1 VTIFPIFKSDEDNFR
16 YVPLAISFY
25 TIDP

>member
-1 VTIFPIFKSDEDNFR
+1 VTIFPIFKSDEGDFR
-16 YVPLAISFY
+16 YVPLAASFY